1 MFLSPVFLEEAVL
14 RSIITI
20 GRQFGTGG
28 HEIGQKLADKLGIK
42 CYDKE
47 LIKRVAKE
55 SGLCDEILEIHDERP
70 TSSFLYNLVMDTYSF
85 GITNSNY
92 VDMPLSHK
100 VFLAQFDTI
109 KKIANEGPCVIVGR
123 CADYALAD
131 YPNVLNL
138 FIYGE
143 MSKRIERIMDKYSVS
158 EKEAR
163 DMVIKKD
170 KQRASYYNY
179 YSTKKWGK
187 AETYDLCVDS
197 TVLGRDGT
205 VELLYQFV
213 MDYEKTA
220 AK

>member
-1 MFLSPVFLEEAVL
+1 MK
-14 RSIITI
+14 SIITV

-28 HEIGQKLADKLGIK
+28 HEIGQKLAEKLGIK
-42 CYDKE
+42 CYDKDI
-47 LIKRVAKE
+47 IKRAAQE
-55 SGLCDEILEIHDERP
+55 SGLCHEILENNDERP

-85 GITNSNY
+85 GITNTSY

-131 YPNVLNL
+131 YDNVLNL
-138 FIYGE
+138 FIYGD
-143 MSKRIERIMDKYSVS
+143 MDKRISRVMNKYSVS
-158 EKEAR
+158 EKDAR
-163 DMVIKKD
+163 DMIIKKD

-187 AETYDLCVDS
+187 AETYNLCVDS
-197 TVLGRDGT
+197 TLLGRDGT

-213 MDYEKTA
+213 MDYEKMISQGE
-220 AK
+220 

>member
-1 MFLSPVFLEEAVL
+1 M

-28 HEIGQKLADKLGIK
+28 HEIGQKLAAKFGIE

-47 LIKRVAKE
+47 LIKRAAKE
-55 SGLCDEILEIHDERP
+55 SGLCPEILEHNDERP
-70 TSSFLYNLVMDTYSF
+70 TNSFLYNLVMDTYSF
-85 GITNSNY
+85 GITNNNY

-109 KKIANEGPCVIVGR
+109 KNIANEGPCVIVGR
-123 CADYALAD
+123 CADYALMD
-131 YPNVLNL
+131 YEHVLNL

-143 MSKRIERIMDKYSVS
+143 MDKRIERIMEKYSVS
-158 EKEAR
+158 AKEAR
-163 DMVIKKD
+163 DMILKKD

-213 MDYEKTA
+213 MDYEKKIDNDKA
-220 AK
+220 

>member
-1 MFLSPVFLEEAVL
+1 M
-14 RSIITI
+14 RSIITV

-109 KKIANEGPCVIVGR
+109 KKIADEGPCVIVGR
-123 CADYALAD
+123 CADYALSD
-131 YPNVLNL
+131 YSNVLNL
-138 FIYGE
+138 FIYGK
-143 MSKRIERIMDKYSVS
+143 MNRRIERVMEKYGVS
-158 EKEAR
+158 DKEAR

-170 KQRASYYNY
+170 KQRSSYYNY

-213 MDYEKTA
+213 MDYENTLNS
-220 AK
+220 

>member
-1 MFLSPVFLEEAVL
+1 MK
-14 RSIITI
+14 SIITI

-47 LIKRVAKE
+47 LIKRVAQE
-55 SGLCDEILEIHDERP
+55 SGLCPEILENNDERP

-131 YPNVLNL
+131 YDNVLNL
-138 FIYGE
+138 FIYGDIN
-143 MSKRIERIMDKYSVS
+143 KRIDRVMKKYDVS
-158 EKEAR
+158 EKDAR
-163 DMVIKKD
+163 DMIIKKD

-187 AETYDLCVDS
+187 AETYNLCIDS

-213 MDYEKTA
+213 NDYEQRFQA
-220 AK
+220 

>member
-1 MFLSPVFLEEAVL
+1 M
-14 RSIITI
+14 RTIITI

-28 HEIGQKLADKLGIK
+28 HEIGQKLAEKFGIT

-47 LIKRVAKE
+47 LIKRAAKE
-55 SGLCDEILEIHDERP
+55 SGLCPEILEHNDERP
-70 TSSFLYNLVMDTYSF
+70 TNSFLYNLVMDTYSF
-85 GITNSNY
+85 GITNNNY

-109 KKIANEGPCVIVGR
+109 KNIAGEGPCVIVGR
-123 CADYALAD
+123 CADYALSE
-131 YPNVLNL
+131 YEHVLNM
-138 FIYGE
+138 FIYG
-143 MSKRIERIMDKYSVS
+143 KLDHRIRRVMDKYSVS
-158 EKEAR
+158 DKEAR
-163 DMVIKKD
+163 DMILKKD

-213 MDYEKTA
+213 MDYENKIDREES
-220 AK
+220 KGD

>member
-1 MFLSPVFLEEAVL
+1 MRTS
-14 RSIITI
+14 ITI

-28 HEIGQKLADKLGIK
+28 HEIGQKLAEKLGIK

-47 LIKRVAKE
+47 LIKRVATE
-55 SGLCDEILEIHDERP
+55 SGLCPEILENNDERP
-70 TSSFLYNLVMDTYSF
+70 TNSFLYNLVMDTYSF
-85 GITNSNY
+85 GITNANY

-109 KKIANEGPCVIVGR
+109 KKIADEGPCVIVGR

-131 YPNVLNL
+131 YEHVLNL
-138 FIYGE
+138 FIYGD
-143 MSKRIERIMDKYSVS
+143 MNKRIERVKEKYAVS
-158 EKEAR
+158 EKDAK
-163 DMVIKKD
+163 DMIIKKD

-187 AETYDLCVDS
+187 AETYDLCIDS

-205 VELLYQFV
+205 VELLYQFI
-213 MDYEKTA
+213 MDYEKTIKNA
-220 AK
+220 

>member
-1 MFLSPVFLEEAVL
+1 L

-28 HEIGQKLADKLGIK
+28 HEIGRKLAEKLGIK
-42 CYDKE
+42 CYDKD
-47 LIKRVAKE
+47 LIKMVAQD
-55 SGLCDEILEIHDERP
+55 SGFCPEILEHNDERP
-70 TSSFLYNLVMDTYSF
+70 TNSFLYNLVMDTYSF

-109 KKIANEGPCVIVGR
+109 KKIAGEGPCVIVGR

-131 YPNVLNL
+131 FDNVLNL
-138 FIYGE
+138 FIYGD
-143 MSKRIERIMDKYSVS
+143 MSKRIERVMNKYEVS
-158 EKEAR
+158 EKDAR
-163 DMVIKKD
+163 DMIIKKD

-187 AETYDLCVDS
+187 AETYNLCVDS

-213 MDYEKTA
+213 MDYENMIANK
-220 AK
+220 

>member
-1 MFLSPVFLEEAVL
+1 LTEDNIL

-28 HEIGQKLADKLGIK
+28 HEIGRKLAEKLGIK
-42 CYDKE
+42 CYDKD
-47 LIKRVAKE
+47 LIKMVAQD
-55 SGLCDEILEIHDERP
+55 SGFCPEILEHNDERP
-70 TSSFLYNLVMDTYSF
+70 TNSFLYNLVMDTYSF

-109 KKIANEGPCVIVGR
+109 KKIAGEGPCVIVGR

-131 YPNVLNL
+131 FDNVLNL
-138 FIYGE
+138 FIYGD
-143 MSKRIERIMDKYSVS
+143 MSKRIERVMNKYEVS
-158 EKEAR
+158 EKDAR
-163 DMVIKKD
+163 DMIIKKD

-187 AETYDLCVDS
+187 AETYNLCVDS

-213 MDYEKTA
+213 MDYENMIANK
-220 AK
+220 

>member
-1 MFLSPVFLEEAVL
+1 MQT
-14 RSIITI
+14 IITV

-28 HEIGQKLADKLGIK
+28 HEIGQKLAEKLSIN

-47 LIKRVAKE
+47 LIKRAAKE
-55 SGLCDEILEIHDERP
+55 SGLCPEILEHNDERP
-70 TSSFLYNLVMDTYSF
+70 TNSFLYNLVMDTYSF

-109 KKIANEGPCVIVGR
+109 KKIAEEGPCVIVGR

-131 YPNVLNL
+131 YENVLNL
-138 FIYGE
+138 FIYGDLQ
-143 MSKRIERIMDKYSVS
+143 KRIERVMTKYDVS
-158 EKEAR
+158 EKDAK
-163 DMVIKKD
+163 DMILKKD

-213 MDYEKTA
+213 MDYEKTL
-220 AK
+220 KND